1 MYLHETEFFSD
12 EILAVAEFH
21 KLSPDIIE
29 KDYYVTL
36 LLKALK
42 DSCPN
47 IVFKGG
53 TSLSKGY
60 QVIDR
65 FSEDVDITFSEK
77 IGRKAR
83 ADIKHNVIETISKKI
98 GLRIQNLNTLEN
110 SSGHDYQMYLF
121 EYPSMFQK
129 ESTVQS
135 YLRKGE
141 IQLELTYIGKSFPVN
156 ETISIDNFFASY
168 VRASR
173 DDTNDILSSLEL
185 APFEMRVQSL
195 ERTFIDKV
203 FALCDYAEKK
213 VLTRHSRHIYDL
225 YKIYPFIDH
234 EVVRNNIPLVR
245 EMRAK
250 DKKRCPSAQKG
261 FSISSKIEEIVKS
274 ELFKE
279 DYILTNERLLYKR
292 IDYSEVIT
300 VLEKIIKDN
309 WFRECIERNVGF
321 DKLSSTHL

>member
-83 ADIKHNVIETISKKI
+83 ADIKHNVIETISKKLDC
-98 GLRIQNLNTLEN
+98 G
-110 SSGHDYQMYLF
+110 F
-121 EYPSMFQK
+121 
-129 ESTVQS
+129 
-135 YLRKGE
+135 
-141 IQLELTYIGKSFPVN
+141 
-156 ETISIDNFFASY
+156 
-168 VRASR
+168 
-173 DDTNDILSSLEL
+173 
-185 APFEMRVQSL
+185 
-195 ERTFIDKV
+195 
-203 FALCDYAEKK
+203 
-213 VLTRHSRHIYDL
+213 
-225 YKIYPFIDH
+225 KI
-234 EVVRNNIPLVR
+234 
-245 EMRAK
+245 
-250 DKKRCPSAQKG
+250 
-261 FSISSKIEEIVKS
+261 
-274 ELFKE
+274 
-279 DYILTNERLLYKR
+279 
-292 IDYSEVIT
+292 
-300 VLEKIIKDN
+300 
-309 WFRECIERNVGF
+309 
-321 DKLSSTHL
+321 